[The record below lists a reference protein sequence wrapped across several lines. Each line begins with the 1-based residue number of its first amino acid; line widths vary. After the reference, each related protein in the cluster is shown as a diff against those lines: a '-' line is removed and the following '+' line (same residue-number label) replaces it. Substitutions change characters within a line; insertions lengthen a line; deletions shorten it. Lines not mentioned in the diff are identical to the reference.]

1 MRAQIFYFFML
12 LLSKFKLISKIFP
25 EFLKTDKQNTSPEF
39 AGHNVLCIYTGR
51 IGVCNNV
58 SVLSE
63 CCNRLWVTKVF
74 PIARKE
80 RLIMV
85 RANEYRLL
93 QAEKLKK
100 YNIETLRTE
109 AFSSQDFVILRS
121 NFYNDSRPLASRGDH
136 DVLSD
141 YLLES
146 SPVGGHMKNKLHE
159 LIDPYCPF
167 VTKYFAD
174 TVFEL
179 KECEIGLTRQ
189 HGDFAPWNIKK
200 LPRGGY
206 LILDWE
212 ESGILPQYFDYVYF
226 ELRRRKVKFYLED
239 LITQTEKIIASLPL
253 ENDCV
258 REALCVA
265 HIYVM
270 YTKGYILSDG

>member
-1 MRAQIFYFFML
+1 M
-12 LLSKFKLISKIFP
+12 SKFKLISKIFP
-25 EFLKTDKQNTSPEF
+25 ECLKTDKQNTSPEF
-39 AGHNVLCIYTGR
+39 AGHNVLCIYMGR
-51 IGVCNNV
+51 IGICNNV

-74 PIARKE
+74 PIARKDAANNE
-80 RLIMV
+80 LCS
-85 RANEYRLL
+85 NEYRLL

-100 YNIETLRTE
+100 YNIETLQTE
-109 AFSSQDFVILRS
+109 AYSSQDFVMLRS
-121 NFYNDSRPLASRGDH
+121 NFYNDSRPLTSRDDY

-146 SPVGGHMKNKLHE
+146 SSLRGHIQNKLHE
-159 LIDPYCPF
+159 LIDPYCSF
-167 VTKYFAD
+167 VTKYFD
-174 TVFEL
+174 DIVLEL
-179 KECEIGLTRQ
+179 KECEIELTRQ

-226 ELRRRKVKFYLED
+226 ELRRRKVKFYLKD

-253 ENDCV
+253 DNDRV
-258 REALCVA
+258 RMALCAA

-270 YTKGYILSDG
+270 YTKGYILSDD